1 MFRAVIDTNVLVAG
15 LKSSVGASFQL
26 LQTIVA
32 GQLQPAVTT
41 PLVFEY
47 EAVLH
52 RPGLLPATFAASDIT
67 GFLDWLVQVSSRH
80 RVHYLWRP
88 LLPDPHDDLVL
99 EAALASFCRYIIT
112 FNLNDF
118 RGAADLGVVVLS
130 PFQFLNHL
138 KP

>member
-15 LKSSVGASFQL
+15 LKSSVGNSFRL
-26 LQTIVA
+26 LETIVV
-32 GQLQPAVTT
+32 GQLQPALTT

-52 RPGLLPATFAASDIT
+52 RAGLLPATLSSNDIT
-67 GFLDWLVQVSSRH
+67 KFLDWLVHVSSRH

-99 EAALASFCRYIIT
+99 EAALASDCRHIIT

-118 RGAADLGVVVLS
+118 RGAADLGVVALT
-130 PFQFLNHL
+130 PFQFLKHL
-138 KP
+138 QP